1 MKRLA
6 EKFEQREFQA
16 VMGGGEAQFRNVW
29 ARIFNMT
36 KALNHL
42 FCKFASI
49 S

>member
-1 MKRLA
+1 MRRLA

-16 VMGGGEAQFRNVW
+16 VMGEEAQFRNVW